1 MDWKHYISSII
12 TVQIL
17 RSQFK
22 SWGYQNSFP
31 VLLKHDNKSGPLTFW
46 LMGCCSELRDF
57 KGLVL
62 LPPPPALQKL
72 VPHWLCLSRTP
83 EYAVQMTN
91 GFLPGPTW
99 APLSAPSFQEQTV
112 SWKVYIPTPRS
123 HQEKKMFGS
132 TWTELGHSDQ
142 VFSIIV

>member
-62 LPPPPALQKL
+62 LPPPPSPTETGTSLA
-72 VPHWLCLSRTP
+72 VPIQDPRICCPNDQWLPSRANLGTFVCSIFPRADCLLEGVHPNTKK
-83 EYAVQMTN
+83 
-91 GFLPGPTW
+91 
-99 APLSAPSFQEQTV
+99 PSG
-112 SWKVYIPTPRS
+112 
-123 HQEKKMFGS
+123 KKMFGS